1 MLWYYL
7 SQRPTPNSALASR
20 LGGQDVGH
28 AVAGADLSSGGDRL
42 LRFRIVEGFLKQS
55 MKIGRLLST
64 DQI

>member
-7 SQRPTPNSALASR
+7 SQRPTPDSSLASR

-42 LRFRIVEGFLKQS
+42 LRFRIVEDF
-55 MKIGRLLST
+55 
-64 DQI
+64 